1 LDSLYNHANI
11 HINLLNLLSPDVFS
25 GVNNVQK
32 MRWRPGWTKAEGSGG
47 EKGKELESRREGYS
61 RISEEK
67 GKGRRKE

>member
-1 LDSLYNHANI
+1 
-11 HINLLNLLSPDVFS
+11 
-25 GVNNVQK
+25 